1 MPPGELRNYIHKV
14 SVESDEIEGYI
25 MDLALYGDGVISYS
39 ELMSMPLSRIKLF
52 EARLNSKIQA
62 ASGKKGKEYL

>member
-1 MPPGELRNYIHKV
+1 
-14 SVESDEIEGYI
+14 